1 MTELLPEQTAFK
13 SLLSELRHDL
23 RTPIGHIIGYSEM
36 IAEDLDDEMAK
47 MLSGDLEAIQ
57 NAGHKMLGQ
66 IDQHFNAAKSS
77 ADEIDFVDAQ
87 FQLRLQ
93 LNHISGY
100 AEMLRE
106 DAIEDGIDDIL
117 GDLDHITTAQA
128 TVLQMVENIGPHFV
142 QSTAKKKRS
151 KVEKTAD
158 SRPAPASIF
167 GVGGEVLVVDDDPAN
182 RELLARRLARSG
194 YSSTCLESG
203 EAALKELDDRRY
215 DLILLDQKMPGLS
228 GLETLEIIQN

>member
-1 MTELLPEQTAFK
+1 MSELSPEETAFK

-23 RTPIGHIIGYSEM
+23 RTPIGHIIGYAEM

-57 NAGHKMLGQ
+57 NAGHKMLGL
-66 IDQHFNAAKSS
+66 IDQHFNAAKTS

-106 DAIEDGIDDIL
+106 DAI
-117 GDLDHITTAQA
+117 
-128 TVLQMVENIGPHFV
+128 
-142 QSTAKKKRS
+142 
-151 KVEKTAD
+151 
-158 SRPAPASIF
+158 
-167 GVGGEVLVVDDDPAN
+167 
-182 RELLARRLARSG
+182 
-194 YSSTCLESG
+194 
-203 EAALKELDDRRY
+203 
-215 DLILLDQKMPGLS
+215 
-228 GLETLEIIQN
+228 